1 MLYIDLVL
9 MSILRHFRCVV
20 LLLMALAVC
29 AGAQTLQSDPQQR
42 YTIDVPL
49 GWKVTT
55 TADAMKLTMGD
66 SFIQIL
72 HFPGQGSAVKVLQVA
87 MSQASESFAGG
98 QPLQQGET
106 IFGGEHAIFANYAAF
121 DDRSVSVYLRFVA
134 TDSGWVFYAGSPQSG
149 FTTLRETFLK
159 IEHSFRFTN
168 SSSATP
174 ANPEPALGARPK

>member
-1 MLYIDLVL
+1 MWISRRSRY
-9 MSILRHFRCVV
+9 VV
-20 LLLMALAVC
+20 LLLIVWSIC
-29 AGAQTLQSDPQQR
+29 AHAENAESDPQHR
-42 YTIDVPL
+42 FTIVVPL

-55 TADAMKLTMGD
+55 TTDAMKMTMGD

-106 IFGGEHAIFANYAAF
+106 TFGGERAIFANYAAY

-159 IEHSFRFTN
+159 IEHSFQLTN
-168 SSSATP
+168 TSPATP
-174 ANPEPALGARPK
+174 QNSDSPPTASPK

>member
-1 MLYIDLVL
+1 
-9 MSILRHFRCVV
+9 MSISRDSRYVV
-20 LLLMALAVC
+20 LLLIVVSIC
-29 AGAQTLQSDPQQR
+29 ASAENVQSDPQHR
-42 YTIDVPL
+42 FTIVVPL

-55 TADAMKLTMGD
+55 SAETMKLTMGD

-72 HFPGQGSAVKVLQVA
+72 HFPGQASAMKVLQVA

-106 IFGGEHAIFANYAAF
+106 AFGGEHAIFANYAAY

-159 IEHSFRFTN
+159 IEHSFQLTN
-168 SSSATP
+168 ATPATP
-174 ANPEPALGARPK
+174 ANSAPVENASPK

>member
-1 MLYIDLVL
+1 MSISRHSRYVVL
-9 MSILRHFRCVV
+9 M
-20 LLLMALAVC
+20 LAVLSIC
-29 AGAQTLQSDPQQR
+29 ARAENVESDPQHR
-42 YTIDVPL
+42 FTIVVPL

-72 HFPGQGSAVKVLQVA
+72 HFPGQGSALKVLQVA

-98 QPLQQGET
+98 QPLQQGDT
-106 IFGGEHAIFANYAAF
+106 VFGGEHAIFANYAAY

-159 IEHSFRFTN
+159 IEHSFQLMN
-168 SSSATP
+168 SPPVTP
-174 ANPEPALGARPK
+174 ANSAPAQNTGPK